1 MQNLQ
6 DREYAPWLLT
16 ALLIPLTE
24 AASGG
29 SWLTAAVVT
38 TAGTIISGF
47 GRRKEPA
54 EWLKCLQG
62 IWAVLI
68 LTQLLAD
75 THTSWKGNLGEY
87 AVPLVLLMLAVLTV
101 WNGAKQAARGINILR
116 YGVIAVAAIVL
127 LTGVKEIDWERM
139 LPVRMMDNGKLFLLS
154 VFPIMG
160 GKRKGRAWIPVYTV
174 IASVII
180 GGIIGEKVTL
190 WEYSKS
196 IGIFGMRLESITA
209 MASTVSY
216 YALISYLMA
225 QCGKEWRSVIGAV
238 AGYAGY
244 MVGIKINMYILVIGV
259 IVLWG
264 TVTEKDMKKN
274 FKNFEKRC

>member
-24 AASGG
+24 AASGC

-38 TAGTIISGF
+38 TVGTIISGF

-75 THTSWKGNLGEY
+75 MHTSWKGNLGEY
-87 AVPLVLLMLAVLTV
+87 VVPFALLILAVLAV

-116 YGVIAVAAIVL
+116 YGVIAVAGIVL
-127 LTGVKEIDWERM
+127 LTGIKEIDWERLM
-139 LPVRMMDNGKLFLLS
+139 PEWKADNGKLLLLS
-154 VFPIMG
+154 ILPIMG
-160 GKRKGRAWIPVYTV
+160 GKGKGRAWIPVCTV
-174 IASVII
+174 TASVII
-180 GGIIGEKVTL
+180 GGTIGEKVTL

-196 IGIFGMRLESITA
+196 VGIFGMRLESITA
-209 MASTVSY
+209 MVSTVSY
-216 YALISYLMA
+216 YALISYLLVRF
-225 QCGKEWRSVIGAV
+225 GKEWRSVIGAA

-244 MVGIKINMYILVIGV
+244 VTGIKVNMYILAIGV
-259 IVLWG
+259 ILLWG
-264 TVTEKDMKKN
+264 TVTEKGMKKN
-274 FKNFEKRC
+274 FKKFEKRC